1 MSWQTNECFLLRKKL
16 EECPESPYMLVAP
29 DGPECPSRNGV
40 IKGGAAHVI
49 QVRGCVY
56 LEGMTDDPD
65 PPTGPHDEPCPPT
78 DSELGSGSYINWCVN
93 HACPDP
99 VEGGVALLVVHLPCP
114 LPAAQWP
121 TGVGLPVAPP
131 PGTEPASPCGGDDPS
146 SLPPPY
152 SGAEVSI
159 VGAFPMTQSAFG
171 NDPTWS
177 QRILVAVEAPN
188 VIAA

>member
-1 MSWQTNECFLLRKKL
+1 VLK
-16 EECPESPYMLVAP
+16 
-29 DGPECPSRNGV
+29 
-40 IKGGAAHVI
+40 
-49 QVRGCVY
+49 
-56 LEGMTDDPD
+56 
-65 PPTGPHDEPCPPT
+65 
-78 DSELGSGSYINWCVN
+78 
-93 HACPDP
+93 
-99 VEGGVALLVVHLPCP
+99 LLVVGRNGKEIAADLAISPETVGEHVPSILAKLQVQSRLEAAARSISSEAHPKGTQDPRCPRCSAVLEQTLTVKELEVGVGDEPRKVRIAYCGLHLPCP